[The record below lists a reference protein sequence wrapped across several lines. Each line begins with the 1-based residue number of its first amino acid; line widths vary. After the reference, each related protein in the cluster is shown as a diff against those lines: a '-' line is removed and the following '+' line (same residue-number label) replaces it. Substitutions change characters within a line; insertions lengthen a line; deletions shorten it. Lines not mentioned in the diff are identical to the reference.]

1 MPISLTKSA
10 TCSWSPSS
18 IDTPTTSSPLFVLTI
33 EINEPRRLDPARRAP
48 SGPEVQHNYLSAKVG
63 KLHRAPIQRLEFK
76 VRGRLERRV
85 ITNTGCGGLRMENS
99 EDPERAID

>member
-33 EINEPRRLDPARRAP
+33 EINEPRRLDPARCAP
-48 SGPEVQHNYLSAKVG
+48 GGPEVQHNNLSVKVG
-63 KLHRAPIQRLEFK
+63 KLHRAAIQRFEFK
-76 VRGRLERRV
+76 VWSQLKRH
-85 ITNTGCGGLRMENS
+85 IISNTGCRDLRMENS
-99 EDPERAID
+99 